1 MFQKFQKRRK
11 GKHGLA
17 NVHIHPEMF
26 CKKRKD
32 KECSSSYLKNRSP
45 LNLFH
50 SVVSS
55 CSRSRHVLCDA
66 DIFSFSVFF
75 PVISYFLSNCFH
87 SETFQ
92 RFGPEYGDP
101 NTGLLHTVICSLCFL
116 SVCAE
121 TQEQPHS
128 FLHFFP
134 SSHTLI

>member
-1 MFQKFQKRRK
+1 MFQKFQKRPK

-17 NVHIHPEMF
+17 NVHVHPEMF

-75 PVISYFLSNCFH
+75 PCNILF
-87 SETFQ
+87 
-92 RFGPEYGDP
+92 
-101 NTGLLHTVICSLCFL
+101 
-116 SVCAE
+116 SVKLF
-121 TQEQPHS
+121 S
-128 FLHFFP
+128 FRDIP
-134 SSHTLI
+134 AIWTRVW